1 MLLGREWHS
10 RFQTKVMLISSYIGN
25 IQSMSE
31 PNVSKYI
38 RYEFNSSS
46 IFMFLVHIKWYDR

>member
-1 MLLGREWHS
+1 
-10 RFQTKVMLISSYIGN
+10 MLISSYIGN